1 MTIDSFFFS
10 VYGSHQ
16 YSLIGLLDSFH
27 YDPVRQSQNSFFTFG
42 ALWNFQRRPPDSRS
56 EYYSHFFIN
65 QKTEQ
70 FVPSVRTNFPSPTD
84 VSSYLFPRKCLIS
97 DPHPHSSSYKNFPY
111 DHFWMWI
118 IWESNMMNPSQSCLK
133 RNTSIR
139 SDCST
144 IWILILHMT
153 SRKIVM
159 RKNKRWIIRQS
170 VLYRQVCINDQTT
183 PFCAKCHSFF
193 FFILVSYICV
203 FRSCCITFFS
213 SSSSILTALHIISM
227 RFSFLSLILKHLLTI
242 IQSYTRSTASSW
254 MFARQALAVSQI
266 EQWSLFVSSD
276 RNVLLKNTKFVFFFF
291 PYTYSK
297 RDLQSFDAVD
307 SHHDNWEFIVL
318 HSLIDIVTDDYHV
331 SNLVRSDSIVS
342 IFLESVLLVNCHS
355 YFSNRYH
362 RKLAVYVCR
371 FPCAQWSQRD
381 SPRV

>member
-1 MTIDSFFFS
+1 MFDLGPSSTFFVIQEFS
-10 VYGSHQ
+10 VW
-16 YSLIGLLDSFH
+16 SF
-27 YDPVRQSQNSFFTFG
+27 
-42 ALWNFQRRPPDSRS
+42 L
-56 EYYSHFFIN
+56 
-65 QKTEQ
+65 
-70 FVPSVRTNFPSPTD
+70 
-84 VSSYLFPRKCLIS
+84 
-97 DPHPHSSSYKNFPY
+97 
-111 DHFWMWI
+111 MWI

-133 RNTSIR
+133 RNIR
-139 SDCST
+139 IWSGCST

-159 RKNKRWIIRQS
+159 RKNKRWVIRQS

-213 SSSSILTALHIISM
+213 SSSSILTALHITSM

-276 RNVLLKNTKFVFFFF
+276 RNVLLKYTKFVFVF

-297 RDLQSFDAVD
+297 RDLQSSGAVD

-318 HSLIDIVTDDYHV
+318 HSLIDTVTDDYHV
-331 SNLVRSDSIVS
+331 RNLVRSDSIVS

-362 RKLAVYVCR
+362 PKLAVYVCR
-371 FPCAQWSQRD
+371 FPCAQWSQRRGNSVPAFFTFSYVLHED
-381 SPRV
+381 SFISSVVFFFICSCQEGNPRSFSASERERFRSSESVSSLILKRSIVDLQIVTSPRQRQWCRVGSLTARTTAYKS